1 MEEIRE
7 IDPDLLTFTNINNLE
22 DLESI
27 DPAAGHDTDDL
38 RDAC

>member
-1 MEEIRE
+1 VDTIRE

-27 DPAAGHDTDDL
+27 DPSAECATDDP
-38 RDAC
+38 RGPC